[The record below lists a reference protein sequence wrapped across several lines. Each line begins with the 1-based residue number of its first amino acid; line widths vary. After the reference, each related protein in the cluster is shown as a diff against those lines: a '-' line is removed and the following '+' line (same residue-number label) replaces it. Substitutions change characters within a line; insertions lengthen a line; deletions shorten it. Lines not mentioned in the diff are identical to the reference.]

1 MAGAEPRQTVER
13 TGHDGV
19 FLFERYHRWL
29 RGLHANVPG
38 KRDHSQAGIPE
49 CFPYRF
55 AVAHFLWRSP
65 GGAVGQREGPGGYS
79 PMAAASWN
87 RDRIP
92 SLA

>member
-19 FLFERYHRWL
+19 FLLERYHRWL
-29 RGLHANVPG
+29 RGPHANVPG

-55 AVAHFLWRSP
+55 PVAQP
-65 GGAVGQREGPGGYS
+65 GKELPVSGKRPGGYS